1 MKTRLSQKL
10 PEILDMA
17 VKKKRTFWD
26 VQEQWGLSV
35 PKGRVKWSEIE
46 ERRILNKMEKR
57 EMMEVGDSDG

>member
-26 VQEQWGLSV
+26 AQEQGELCV

-46 ERRILNKMEKR
+46 ERRILNKMENR